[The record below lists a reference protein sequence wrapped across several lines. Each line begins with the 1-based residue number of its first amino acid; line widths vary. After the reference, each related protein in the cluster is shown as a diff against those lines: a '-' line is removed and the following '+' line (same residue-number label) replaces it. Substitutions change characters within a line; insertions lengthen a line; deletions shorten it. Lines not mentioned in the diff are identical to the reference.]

1 MVSGL
6 PSALAIERLPGCE
19 FGLLATGDLATSDPV
34 HRESLADA
42 WTSSGGLLLIRAG
55 ELSPQSLVQTAGIFG
70 TVEDCH
76 TTHVHSRL
84 VHPTCSEI
92 MTVTNRLD
100 PDTGHPLFPPGAP
113 CQAGEDNV
121 QFPLRRGWHTDCSF
135 RWPPPDATLLYCEN
149 PATLGQADTL
159 IADAAAAYEALPP
172 PQQQQLRALRGVHC
186 GFGVGRTEKDVLD
199 GVPPSSREE
208 RPINSS

>member
-1 MVSGL
+1 
-6 PSALAIERLPGCE
+6 
-19 FGLLATGDLATSDPV
+19 
-34 HRESLADA
+34 
-42 WTSSGGLLLIRAG
+42 
-55 ELSPQSLVQTAGIFG
+55 
-70 TVEDCH
+70 
-76 TTHVHSRL
+76 
-84 VHPTCSEI
+84 

-100 PDTGHPLFPPGAP
+100 PNTGQPLFPPGAP
-113 CQAGEDNV
+113 CQAGESNV

-172 PQQQQLRALRGVHC
+172 PEQQRLCSLRGVHC
-186 GFGVGRTEKDVLD
+186 GFGLGRTEKDVLD